1 MTDSPPRRPSP
12 APAHDAGPESAAAP
26 PPPPPPPPPPS
37 FEEVY
42 TSLLPYVLRVL
53 WRMGVPARN
62 LRDVAQE
69 VFLVVHR
76 RFEECDPRLSIKAWV
91 ASIASHLAL
100 RHQRLAGNRRELLA
114 RSEAELIDVADP
126 GGDTEALCARAETQR
141 IVRALVQRLEEDRR
155 AVFILYE
162 LEGLDMRSIAG
173 ALQISENTAWDRLRR
188 ARKDLAAAV
197 RRLCARDRDALG
209 VYGARLALAPLA
221 LVDGPLLLEL
231 GDARLDLPEDLGA
244 PLWARLQG
252 LLAPGEGEGGEGSA
266 PSREAVQ
273 AFPPDDGALEEVA
286 AAEASRAAVG
296 TARVGFDI
304 ARSKLVAA
312 GAALF
317 LAGAG
322 AGSGVTHA
330 LGSRAAPPE
339 VALAHGGALA
349 AVAAVAGGP
358 VGVSATAARVDA
370 TMPAAP
376 MAPVLASPAPA
387 APAPASPAPVA
398 PAPASPAPAAPAPA
412 SPAPAAPPPAR
423 LASTV
428 AALVPP
434 AATGAM
440 AALPPLDVDLTL
452 IQRAIAALGAG
463 QAAEALDALDRHA
476 RSYPRSARAQQRE
489 TLAIQAL
496 EQLGR
501 RAEAAARAARF
512 RAAFPG
518 SAYLPVIENALN
530 GSP

>member
-1 MTDSPPRRPSP
+1 MTDSPPSRPSP
-12 APAHDAGPESAAAP
+12 APAHDAGPDSAAAP
-26 PPPPPPPPPPS
+26 PPPPRPS

-100 RHQRLAGNRRELLA
+100 RHQQLARNRRELLA

-126 GGDTEALCARAETQR
+126 GGDAEALCARAETQR

-221 LVDGPLLLEL
+221 VADGPLLLEL

-244 PLWARLQG
+244 LLWARLQG
-252 LLAPGEGEGGEGSA
+252 LLASGEGEGSA
-266 PSREAVQ
+266 PSREAAQ
-273 AFPPDDGALEEVA
+273 AFPPDDGALEVVA
-286 AAEASRAAVG
+286 GKEASRAAIRFTRTSFEITG
-296 TARVGFDI
+296 
-304 ARSKLVAA
+304 SKLVAA

-322 AGSGVTHA
+322 AGSGATHA

-339 VALAHGGALA
+339 LALAHGGAL
-349 AVAAVAGGP
+349 VAVAGSP

-376 MAPVLASPAPA
+376 LAPV
-387 APAPASPAPVA
+387 PASPA
-398 PAPASPAPAAPAPA
+398 SAAPAPA
-412 SPAPAAPPPAR
+412 SPAPAALPPAR
-423 LASTV
+423 LASTP
-428 AALVPP
+428 AVPVTP
-434 AATGAM
+434 AATGAT
-440 AALPPLDVDLTL
+440 AAVPPLDVDLTL

-489 TLAIQAL
+489 ALAIQAL
-496 EQLGR
+496 EQIGR

-512 RAAFPG
+512 RGAFPG
-518 SAYLPVIENALN
+518 SAYLPAVEDALS
-530 GSP
+530 GSR

>member
-1 MTDSPPRRPSP
+1 MMTDSPPRRPSP
-12 APAHDAGPESAAAP
+12 APAHDAGADPAAAP
-26 PPPPPPPPPPS
+26 PPRPS

-100 RHQRLAGNRRELLA
+100 RHQRLARNRRELLA
-114 RSEAELIDVADP
+114 RSETERIDVTDP
-126 GGDTEALCARAETQR
+126 GGDAEALCARAETQR

-162 LEGLDMRSIAG
+162 LEGVDMRSIAG

-209 VYGARLALAPLA
+209 VYGARLALGPLA
-221 LVDGPLLLEL
+221 LADGPLLLEL
-231 GDARLDLPEDLGA
+231 GDVRLDLPEDLGA
-244 PLWARLQG
+244 LLWTRLQG
-252 LLAPGEGEGGEGSA
+252 LLASGEGAGSA
-266 PSREAVQ
+266 AVGEAAQ
-273 AFPPDDGALEEVA
+273 AFPPDDGALEA
-286 AAEASRAAVG
+286 AAGMDASRVP
-296 TARVGFDI
+296 ARI
-304 ARSKLVAA
+304 APAGVEIAWSKLVAA
-312 GAALF
+312 GAAVF

-322 AGSGVTHA
+322 AGSGATHA

-339 VALAHGGALA
+339 GALAYGGALA
-349 AVAAVAGGP
+349 AAARGP
-358 VGVSATAARVDA
+358 VGVGATAARVDVA
-370 TMPAAP
+370 TPAAP
-376 MAPVLASPAPA
+376 MAPVLASPASA
-387 APAPASPAPVA
+387 APAPAA
-398 PAPASPAPAAPAPA
+398 
-412 SPAPAAPPPAR
+412 PAPAAPPPAR
-423 LASTV
+423 LASTP
-428 AALVPP
+428 AAPTPP
-434 AATGAM
+434 GATGATA
-440 AALPPLDVDLTL
+440 AALPLDADLTL

-496 EQLGR
+496 EQIGR

-518 SAYLPVIENALN
+518 SAYLPAIEDALS

>member
-12 APAHDAGPESAAAP
+12 APAHDAGPDPAAAP
-26 PPPPPPPPPPS
+26 PPRPS

-91 ASIASHLAL
+91 GSIASHLAL
-100 RHQRLAGNRRELLA
+100 RHQRLARNRRELLA
-114 RSEAELIDVADP
+114 RSEAERIDVADP
-126 GGDTEALCARAETQR
+126 GGDAEALCARAETQR

-162 LEGLDMRSIAG
+162 LEGVDMRSIAG
-173 ALQISENTAWDRLRR
+173 GLQISENTAWDRLRR
-188 ARKDLAAAV
+188 ARRDLAAAV

-209 VYGARLALAPLA
+209 VYGARLALGPLA
-221 LVDGPLLLEL
+221 LADGPLLLEL

-244 PLWARLQG
+244 LLWARLQG
-252 LLAPGEGEGGEGSA
+252 LLASGEGDGSA
-266 PSREAVQ
+266 AVGEAAQ
-273 AFPPDDGALEEVA
+273 AFPSSDDALEEA
-286 AAEASRAAVG
+286 AAVGASRAP
-296 TARVGFDI
+296 ARIARAGVEI

-312 GAALF
+312 GAAVF

-322 AGSGVTHA
+322 AGSGATHA
-330 LGSRAAPPE
+330 RGSRAAPPE

-349 AVAAVAGGP
+349 AVARGP
-358 VGVSATAARVDA
+358 VGVGATVARVDVA
-370 TMPAAP
+370 MPAAS
-376 MAPVLASPAPA
+376 MAPAPALPGLTAPTPASPASA
-387 APAPASPAPVA
+387 APAPASPASTAPP
-398 PAPASPAPAAPAPA
+398 PAPLVSTPAAPAP
-412 SPAPAAPPPAR
+412 PAM
-423 LASTV
+423 T
-428 AALVPP
+428 
-434 AATGAM
+434 AAT
-440 AALPPLDVDLTL
+440 AAVPPLDADLTL
-452 IQRAIAALGAG
+452 IQRAVAALGAG
-463 QAAEALDALDRHA
+463 EAAEALDALDRHA

-496 EQLGR
+496 EQIGR

-518 SAYLPVIENALN
+518 SAYLPAIEDALS

>member
-12 APAHDAGPESAAAP
+12 APAHDAGPDPAAAP
-26 PPPPPPPPPPS
+26 PPRPS

-42 TSLLPYVLRVL
+42 TSLLPHVLRVL

-91 ASIASHLAL
+91 GSIASHLAL
-100 RHQRLAGNRRELLA
+100 RHQRLARNRRELLA
-114 RSEAELIDVADP
+114 RSEAERVDVADP
-126 GGDTEALCARAETQR
+126 GGDAEALCARAEAQR

-162 LEGLDMRSIAG
+162 LEGVDMRSIAG

-209 VYGARLALAPLA
+209 GYGARLALGPLA
-221 LVDGPLLLEL
+221 LADGPLLLEL

-244 PLWARLQG
+244 LLWARLQG
-252 LLAPGEGEGGEGSA
+252 LLASGEGEGSAAVGEA
-266 PSREAVQ
+266 AQ
-273 AFPPDDGALEEVA
+273 AFPSSDDALEEA
-286 AAEASRAAVG
+286 AAVGASRAP
-296 TARVGFDI
+296 ARIARAGVEI

-312 GAALF
+312 GAAVF

-322 AGSGVTHA
+322 AGSGATHA
-330 LGSRAAPPE
+330 RGSRAAPPE

-358 VGVSATAARVDA
+358 AGVGATAARVDA
-370 TMPAAP
+370 TMPAAS
-376 MAPVLASPAPA
+376 M
-387 APAPASPAPVA
+387 APAPALPGLTAPAPALPGLTA
-398 PAPASPAPAAPAPA
+398 PAPASPAPAALAPASPASAAPAPA
-412 SPAPAAPPPAR
+412 SPAAPPPAP
-423 LASTV
+423 LASTP
-428 AALVPP
+428 AAPAPP
-434 AATGAM
+434 AMTAAT
-440 AALPPLDVDLTL
+440 AAVPPLDADLTL
-452 IQRAIAALGAG
+452 IQRAVAALGAG
-463 QAAEALDALDRHA
+463 EAAEALDALDRHA

-496 EQLGR
+496 DQSGR

-518 SAYLPVIENALN
+518 SAYLPAIENALS